1 MTTYK
6 QGREGGAFL
15 SNGSDDIRNQRGEE
29 NLILGIFLMPEITV
43 AHSSRQ
49 SALGEE

>member
-1 MTTYK
+1 M
-6 QGREGGAFL
+6 RVFL
-15 SNGSDDIRNQRGEE
+15 SNGTDDIRNQRGEE
-29 NLILGIFLMPEITV
+29 NLILGIFLMPGITG